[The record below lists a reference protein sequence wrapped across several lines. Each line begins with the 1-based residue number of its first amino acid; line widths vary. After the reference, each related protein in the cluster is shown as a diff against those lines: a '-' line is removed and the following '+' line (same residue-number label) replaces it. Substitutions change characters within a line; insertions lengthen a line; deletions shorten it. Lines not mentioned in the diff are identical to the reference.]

1 MTAPRNKP
9 IPDDV
14 LVRFA
19 AYARQ
24 HLTWGS
30 LHIVLDD
37 GNVRDSDVAFC
48 QKYAR
53 ERGDAEGAFLADVLA
68 GCSKSQR
75 LNLPRRMAYAQRLL
89 DEKEA
94 DEYIDRL
101 LDSLSGGSAGA
112 I

>member
-1 MTAPRNKP
+1 MTAPRNRP

-19 AYARQ
+19 AYFQ
-24 HLTWGS
+24 EHVTWGS

-48 QKYAR
+48 QQYAL
-53 ERGDAEGAFLADVLA
+53 ECGDTEGAFLADVLA

-75 LNLPRRMAYAQRLL
+75 LNLGRRMGYAQRLL
-89 DEKEA
+89 DVA
-94 DEYIDRL
+94 DASTLIDQIC
-101 LDSLSGGSAGA
+101 GGGAGRD
-112 I
+112 